1 MPQQVTRYL
10 LRSLHL
16 RTLVQMLAMI
26 FLGIF
31 LAYLLQQ
38 VVQEQ
43 VGPQLTQFPP
53 MRKVQ
58 QHLISLI
65 MTLMRI

>member
-1 MPQQVTRYL
+1 MLQQVTRSL
-10 LRSLHL
+10 LRLLHL
-16 RTLVQMLAMI
+16 RILVQMLAMI

-31 LAYLLQQ
+31 LVYLLQQ

-43 VGPQLTQFPP
+43 VGPQLTQFPRI
-53 MRKVQ
+53 RKGQ

-65 MTLMRI
+65 MMQMRI